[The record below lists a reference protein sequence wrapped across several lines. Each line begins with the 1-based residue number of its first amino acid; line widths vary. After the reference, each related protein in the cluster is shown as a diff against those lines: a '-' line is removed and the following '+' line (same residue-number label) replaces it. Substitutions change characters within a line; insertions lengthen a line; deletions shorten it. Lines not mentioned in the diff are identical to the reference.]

1 MTERMENMAM
11 EMQEQMKDHNMP
23 QHMPMHMD
31 LIETLN
37 ECEATCEHMVTHLLM
52 HTDPKRR
59 MVQIQ
64 YLRDCADICTLTSKY
79 IARMSVFSKWAA
91 NICASIC
98 EMCANECISSNQ

>member
-1 MTERMENMAM
+1 M